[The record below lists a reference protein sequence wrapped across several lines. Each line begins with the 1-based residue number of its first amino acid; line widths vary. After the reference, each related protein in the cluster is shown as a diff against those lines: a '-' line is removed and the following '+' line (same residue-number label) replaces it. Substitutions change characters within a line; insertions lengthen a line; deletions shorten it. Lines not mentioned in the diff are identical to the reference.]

1 MYAVGQM
8 RQNPEKEMIE
18 KLPNFLTF
26 VPGQTDFERWKSF
39 KMGQMNGY
47 RTIPESFKNDRILR
61 RRICP
66 IFSTPI
72 RIPAK
77 VRLPNDGEYLC
88 DNNGVPLLFE
98 KIHFLA
104 LYSNNVISNLQKTA
118 LNGGTSICLFQI
130 LGIVHGNF
138 TEMHRMKLNY
148 GSYFLKLIEP
158 RDTNTKKIGHY
169 KADIVVE
176 KSYYKN
182 IL

>member
-1 MYAVGQM
+1 MLTLLVGYKFLKWHLDHLCMQRRQM

-104 LYSNNVISNLQKTA
+104 LYIQQCNIQLTENRPQWWNINMPFSDIRNCTWEFHGDSLDEIELR
-118 LNGGTSICLFQI
+118 I
-130 LGIVHGNF
+130 LLL
-138 TEMHRMKLNY
+138 EAHR
-148 GSYFLKLIEP
+148 
-158 RDTNTKKIGHY
+158 
-169 KADIVVE
+169 A
-176 KSYYKN
+176 
-182 IL
+182 